1 MLLVS
6 VTMLHHLFEFFTVS
20 PVKVVPACGA
30 AEDKDPLVV
39 AFDHAGDHVGTLSWV
54 HGDGV
59 PAFRVAAGDHDGF
72 LLELF
77 PDPDEFVQD
86 GAFYVVYRQPLG
98 FPFSVVFPPD
108 DDVGSAVF
116 FLYGEAF
123 FLFLACFHVA
133 RVIRC

>member
-20 PVKVVPACGA
+20 PVKVIPACGA

-72 LLELF
+72 LLQLF

-86 GAFYVVYRQPLG
+86 GAFH
-98 FPFSVVFPPD
+98 FPWS
-108 DDVGSAVF
+108 
-116 FLYGEAF
+116 
-123 FLFLACFHVA
+123 FH
-133 RVIRC
+133 RTTM